1 MTTPY
6 QRGQKIQWRA
16 QKELEKEGYHT
27 MIGARSLGPF
37 DIIAW
42 QLNRILFIQVKSCKA
57 KKFYF
62 VKKELE
68 QIIQEDMPGQED
80 IPGDCF
86 KEVWIW
92 IKNSG
97 WRRWRYLPR
106 RSLLW
111 RLLLNQTKLILPEF
125 QKKPC

>member
-1 MTTPY
+1 MTPSGARQY
-6 QRGQKIQWRA
+6 RRGQKIQYRA
-16 QKELEKEGYHT
+16 WTELKKEGYHM

-42 QLNRILFIQVKSCKA
+42 RLDHVLFIQVKSCKA

-62 VKKELE
+62 KKKGELE
-68 QIIQEDMPGQED
+68 QIIRED
-80 IPGDCF
+80 IPENCF

-97 WRRWRYLPR
+97 WRRWRYIPR
-106 RSLLW
+106 DLLW
-111 RLLLNQTKLILPEF
+111 ELILNRTKLELPKF
-125 QKKPC
+125 HKKPC

>member
-1 MTTPY
+1 METPY
-6 QRGQKIQWRA
+6 RRGQKIQYRA

-42 QLNRILFIQVKSCKA
+42 KLHHALFIQVKSCST

-62 VKKELE
+62 KKKGELE
-68 QIIQEDMPGQED
+68 QIIRED
-80 IPGDCF
+80 IPENCF

-92 IKNSG
+92 RKNRG
-97 WRRWRYLPR
+97 WRKWRYIPKDLH
-106 RSLLW
+106 W
-111 RLLLNQTKLILPEF
+111 ELLLNRTKLVLPKF
-125 QKKPC
+125 QQKPV

>member
-6 QRGQKIQWRA
+6 QKGQRIQYRA

-42 QLNRILFIQVKSCKA
+42 CPNWVLFIQVKSCSM

-62 VKKELE
+62 VKGELE
-68 QIIQEDMPGQED
+68 KIVGEKMPGR
-80 IPGDCF
+80 CY

-92 IKNSG
+92 IKNCG
-97 WRRWRYLPR
+97 WRKWRHVSGDTQWELITGQP
-106 RSLLW
+106 
-111 RLLLNQTKLILPEF
+111 KGILPGFYE
-125 QKKPC
+125 KPF

>member
-27 MIGARSLGPF
+27 MIGAGSLGSF

-42 QLNRILFIQVKSCKA
+42 QLDHVLFIQVKSFKA

-68 QIIQEDMPGQED
+68 QIIQED
-80 IPGDCF
+80 IPENCF

-97 WRRWRYLPR
+97 WRRWRYVPR
-106 RSLLW
+106 DLLW
-111 RLLLNQTKLILPEF
+111 ELLLNRTKLELPKF